1 MIANTTFD
9 KHALD
14 LSPENETERIVA
26 SLRRNVHEKLH
37 RQGAV
42 LGISGG
48 IDSSTVLA
56 LCVRAFGAQR
66 VVALLLPE
74 KESSPDSTT
83 LAQMV
88 AEHFGV
94 RPITENITAA
104 LEGSGC
110 YRRRDEAIARMFP
123 DYCEG
128 WKAKIVL
135 PGKLLEQETLNFF
148 YLSVTNPDG
157 QEFVQRLPPHEY
169 RQIVAASNFKQRARM
184 SVLYYHAELENYAV
198 IGTANKNEH
207 AQGFFVKH
215 GDGGI
220 DVNPIVHL
228 YKTQVYQLARYL
240 GVPEEIC
247 QRTPTSDTYSG
258 GSTQEE
264 FFFRVPFEI
273 LDVVWDGYEHG
284 VATTE
289 IAQAINLTSE
299 QVERVITD
307 ILRKQRTTTYLRMP
321 TLDVN

>member
-1 MIANTTFD
+1 MLTSEHFT
-9 KHALD
+9 KHMLD
-14 LSPENETERIVA
+14 LDVENETKRIIT

-42 LGISGG
+42 VGISGG

-56 LCVRAFGAQR
+56 LCVCAFGAQR

-74 KESSPDSTT
+74 KESSPDSAV

-88 AEHFGV
+88 AQHFGV
-94 RPITENITAA
+94 EPIVEDITGA
-104 LEGSGC
+104 LNGVGC
-110 YRRRDEAIARMFP
+110 YQRRDEAIARIFP
-123 DYCEG
+123 NYGTG
-128 WKAKIVL
+128 WKAKIIL
-135 PGKLLEQETLNFF
+135 PGKLLDHDTLNVF
-148 YLSVTNPDG
+148 YLAVTDPAG
-157 QEFVQRLPPHEY
+157 HEFVQRLPPQEY
-169 RQIVAASNFKQRARM
+169 RQIMAASNFKQRARM
-184 SVLYYHAELENYAV
+184 AMLYYHAESKNYAV

-228 YKTQVYQLARYL
+228 LKTQVYQLARYL

-247 QRTPTSDTYSG
+247 KRVPTSDTYSG
-258 GSTQEE
+258 ASTQEE

-273 LDVVWDGYEHG
+273 LDVIWDGYERG
-284 VATTE
+284 VTCAE
-289 IAQAINLTSE
+289 IAQALDLTND
-299 QVERVITD
+299 QVERVISD

-321 TLDVN
+321 ALGID